1 MPRND
6 LLRVA
11 VAALLLVG
19 LMLLWT
25 GWFAFGDVVGRV
37 LQRHPRV
44 GVIGRFVTSVLAL
57 AFLALLVLYYREGL
71 IEFVKGLR

>member
-6 LLRVA
+6 LLRIA

-25 GWFAFGDVVGRV
+25 GWFAFGDVAARV

-44 GVIGRFVTSVLAL
+44 GAIGRLVTSILAL